1 MSHYASLFRGI
12 AHLAATA
19 QDKGNMISALG
30 QGESLPLPPVMG
42 IPIRAQ
48 EGTDGTIIS
57 WDSKVR
63 ELLGAGGG

>member
-30 QGESLPLPPVMG
+30 KRGVTAPSSS
-42 IPIRAQ
+42 
-48 EGTDGTIIS
+48 DGDPHKGS
-57 WDSKVR
+57 GR
-63 ELLGAGGG
+63 H